1 LREGLVYVS
10 PKSGRAVSAAAGEP
24 YQDRLLALPA
34 FLAKGPRQGA
44 GAGKEAAVTE
54 ADITAGLE
62 LTGHFLETRVLG
74 PRGEA
79 MPEARVRLRELI
91 ARHGREPRA

>member
-1 LREGLVYVS
+1 VS
-10 PKSGRAVSAAAGEP
+10 QSAGAP

-34 FLAKGPRQGA
+34 FLAKGGRPGPGA
-44 GAGKEAAVTE
+44 ALERKQAAITND
-54 ADITAGLE
+54 DIVAGLE

-79 MPEARVRLRELI
+79 MPDARVRLRELI
-91 ARHGREPRA
+91 ARHASAQKPGAVGH